1 MKQYNTSSNGYP
13 LVFNGPET
21 VEEYDQKAGKA
32 GQVVEDAVRGI
43 IAWDTLP
50 SWQDAFQKKLAEV
63 TGITIGTDAAA
74 TEKAKQRAKN
84 PENVKP
90 VPEKF
95 KAYNARVLAAAEAG
109 NANGQTLDS
118 LKALAQSVASE
129 MEIDP
134 SPSTRSAAPKKDLLD
149 KADALLAGDNEVLE
163 AKVTKFLEAVPY
175 ELERDD
181 AGRPIR
187 ESLARLIGR
196 YVDWN
201 VSQI

>member
-13 LVFNGPET
+13 LVFNGPST
-21 VEEYDQKAGKA
+21 VDEYDKKAGKE

-50 SWQDAFQKKLAEV
+50 AWQDAFQKKLSEV

-109 NANGQTLDS
+109 NANGQTAAS
-118 LKALAQSVASE
+118 LAALAQEVASG

-134 SPSTRSAAPKKDLLD
+134 SPSVRSAQPKKDLLD

-163 AKVTKFLEAVPY
+163 TKVTKFLEAVAY
-175 ELERDD
+175 DLERDE
-181 AGRPIR
+181 AGKPVR

-196 YVDWN
+196 FVDWQL
-201 VSQI
+201 SQV